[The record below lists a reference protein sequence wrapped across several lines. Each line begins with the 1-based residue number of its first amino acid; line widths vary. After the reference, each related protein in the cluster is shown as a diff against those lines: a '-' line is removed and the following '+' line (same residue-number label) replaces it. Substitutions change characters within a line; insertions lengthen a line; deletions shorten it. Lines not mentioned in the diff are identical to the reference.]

1 MATVFSLS
9 TVKDKV
15 KIKAGDEYLPQV
27 DTPTFLGVKL
37 DPRLTWKPHLEE
49 IEARGIRRLA
59 MMRKL
64 SGTKWGAYSKILKKV
79 YTGAVRPVLEYS
91 SSSWIAAAKST
102 KSRLDRVQNRGLRT
116 MARKLLIQG
125 EKSRRLQNHPLHTK
139 LQAGTKNRLKRQ
151 RPNHLL
157 KAQQRQNDDILDCK
171 TDPQEKL
178 TPQQWLPNSPGFQI
192 RQNIPGITGKQQ
204 QNDHVLR
211 ALALEEIYKRY
222 PSSKWTHVYTDGSA
236 EKVTKNAGCGAYI
249 QILRRPPIA
258 LSSPCGAN
266 STNFRAELSAL
277 QTAAD
282 CLLYLKDIH
291 TKIVFLS
298 DSLSAL
304 QTLQSTPT
312 EEVTE
317 RLRQTLNQ
325 LAKTAITTVQWI
337 PAHCDIKGNEKADN
351 LAKEGRRLPQPET
364 IMSYREAKTV
374 IKHRW
379 KVLLLFPKS
388 LLDYIIITTTMST
401 SDINTNKPGGYQ
413 WSFLSTG
420 YACSSTSDFS
430 HHKLY
435 VSVEKMKKF
444 IVYYCHTCFH
454 KCEAKHNVL
463 SKGKKLY

>member
-1 MATVFSLS
+1 MEKTAN
-9 TVKDKV
+9 
-15 KIKAGDEYLPQV
+15 IQP
-27 DTPTFLGVKL
+27 
-37 DPRLTWKPHLEE
+37 LED
-49 IEARGIRRLA
+49 RRQ
-59 MMRKL
+59 
-64 SGTKWGAYSKILKKV
+64 
-79 YTGAVRPVLEYS
+79 E
-91 SSSWIAAAKST
+91 
-102 KSRLDRVQNRGLRT
+102 
-116 MARKLLIQG
+116 KLLIQG

-151 RPNHLL
+151 SPNHLL

-236 EKVTKNAGCGAYI
+236 EKATKNAGCGAYI
-249 QILRRPPIA
+249 QIPKRPPIA
-258 LSSPCGAN
+258 LSSPSGAN

-282 CLLYLKDIH
+282 CLLYLKDIP

-325 LAKTAITTVQWI
+325 LAKTATTTVQWI
-337 PAHCDIKGNEKADN
+337 PAHCGIKGNEKADN
-351 LAKEGRRLPQPET
+351 LAKEGRRLPQPQT
-364 IMSYREAKTV
+364 SMSYREAKTV

-379 KVLLLFPKS
+379 KANFTQKTDGYKPHHDHLNSLSRPEKS
-388 LLDYIIITTTMST
+388 TIFRLR
-401 SDINTNKPGGYQ
+401 
-413 WSFLSTG
+413 TG
-420 YACSSTSDFS
+420 HCGLRAHLKKISIAESSTCDCLTADQTPA
-430 HHKLY
+430 HVLQDCTLHNHIRKQIWPMETTL
-435 VSVEKMKKF
+435 
-444 IVYYCHTCFH
+444 
-454 KCEAKHNVL
+454 EAKLWGTAADLRRTVQFVTSAGL
-463 SKGKKLY
+463 KT

>member
-1 MATVFSLS
+1 M
-9 TVKDKV
+9 
-15 KIKAGDEYLPQV
+15 
-27 DTPTFLGVKL
+27 
-37 DPRLTWKPHLEE
+37 
-49 IEARGIRRLA
+49 
-59 MMRKL
+59 
-64 SGTKWGAYSKILKKV
+64 
-79 YTGAVRPVLEYS
+79 
-91 SSSWIAAAKST
+91 
-102 KSRLDRVQNRGLRT
+102 
-116 MARKLLIQG
+116 
-125 EKSRRLQNHPLHTK
+125 
-139 LQAGTKNRLKRQ
+139 
-151 RPNHLL
+151 L

-236 EKVTKNAGCGAYI
+236 EKATKNAGCGAYI
-249 QILRRPPIA
+249 QIPKRPSIA

-282 CLLYLKDIH
+282 CLLYLKDIP

-325 LAKTAITTVQWI
+325 LAKTATTTVQWI
-337 PAHCDIKGNEKADN
+337 PARCGIKGNEKADN

-364 IMSYREAKTV
+364 SMSYREAKTV

-379 KVLLLFPKS
+379 KANFTQKTDGYKPHHDHLNS
-388 LLDYIIITTTMST
+388 LSRPEQST
-401 SDINTNKPGGYQ
+401 IFRLRTGHCGLRAHLKKIGIAESSMCDCPC
-413 WSFLSTG
+413 STRLHV
-420 YACSSTSDFS
+420 T
-430 HHKLY
+430 HPHP
-435 VSVEKMKKF
+435 
-444 IVYYCHTCFH
+444 
-454 KCEAKHNVL
+454 EANLAYGNNARGQTVGN
-463 SKGKKLY
+463 SR